1 MHLFPGEVGV
11 AKRMSLAAKLNFP
24 ERLDCIRFINMNHWY
39 PNDLILDQKHKKNFC
54 FNRTVQAPY
63 MKLKSFSG
71 KTKGSVFC
79 KTLHKGLFL
88 EGS

>member
-11 AKRMSLAAKLNFP
+11 AKRMSLAAKLNFL
-24 ERLDCIRFINMNHWY
+24 ERRDCIRFINMNQWY
-39 PNDLILDQKHKKNFC
+39 PNDLVIDQKHKKNFC
-54 FNRTVQAPY
+54 FNRRVHAPW

-71 KTKGSVFC
+71 KTEGHVFW

-88 EGS
+88 EGN